1 MVKGVKHGWYVAG
14 EGNEIGSTNTKVL
27 DPERDFFNFS
37 FIVAVTTFNF

>member
-27 DPERDFFNFS
+27 DPERDLFS
-37 FIVAVTTFNF
+37 ISVLLLL